1 MSMSRDPG
9 SDLVPGEPRPSS
21 FTLTVDHW
29 LIIGPIVAAVFV
41 VAGLLLMS

>member
-1 MSMSRDPG
+1 MSMSREPG
-9 SDLVPGEPRPSS
+9 SGLVPAESRPP

-29 LIIGPIVAAVFV
+29 LVIGPIVAAIFV

>member
-1 MSMSRDPG
+1 MSMSREPG
-9 SDLVPGEPRPSS
+9 SGLVPAEPRSP

-29 LIIGPIVAAVFV
+29 LVIGPIVAAIFV